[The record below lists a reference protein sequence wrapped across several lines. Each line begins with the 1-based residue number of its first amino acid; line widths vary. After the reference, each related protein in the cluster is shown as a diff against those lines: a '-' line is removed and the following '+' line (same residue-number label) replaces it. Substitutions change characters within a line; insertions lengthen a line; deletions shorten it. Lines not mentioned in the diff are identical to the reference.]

1 MARQP
6 KWTSERAIEYLA
18 GSSLKPAKPLSEYK
32 TPELKRKAS
41 VYQKAE
47 REGRSVQPGE
57 ARGHQKPTPPTG
69 GGVITPPKQPRA
81 KIRHIE
87 ARPKGTVGPSG
98 KGVLPPRP
106 EQYSVGTR
114 EQPATPAQARRM
126 LASRSKERKKEGEAP
141 IRGRNNTLTGNIT
154 GILDQKY
161 GHVEAGSPITLSF
174 HITRDQFNKLMH
186 DMQAGKLSLV
196 DVANALSMQG
206 GMGNLT
212 GAHWVD
218 AWQMNIHV

>member
-6 KWTSERAIEYLA
+6 KWTRERAIEYLA
-18 GSSLKPAKPLSEYK
+18 GSSFKPAKPLSEYK

-47 REGRSVQPGE
+47 REGRAVKPGE
-57 ARGHQKPTPPTG
+57 ARGHEKAVP
-69 GGVITPPKQPRA
+69 GGVKVEKPPRA
-81 KIRHIE
+81 KVRHIE
-87 ARPKGTVGPSG
+87 ARAKGTVGPSG

-114 EQPATPAQARRM
+114 EQPASPAQVRRM
-126 LASRSKERKKEGEAP
+126 LASRSKPSKREGQAP

-186 DMQAGKLSLV
+186 DMQAGKLTLV

-212 GAHWVD
+212 GAHWVE